1 MAEAGYYRFP
11 SIHGED
17 VVFVSEDDLWHVPAD
32 GGVAR
37 RLTGGIAAVTHP
49 AISPDGKHVAF
60 SGKLEGPAEVYL
72 MPLSGG
78 EPKRIT
84 FTGHGTN
91 VVGWD
96 RQGRI
101 LFISS
106 WRQPF
111 PSLTEIYAIPPDGGM
126 PEKLPY
132 GWAKSISL
140 HPGGGIVIG
149 RNAADP
155 AIWKRYRGGTEGEIW
170 IDPEGKGAFR
180 KLLTLAGN
188 VSRPMWIG
196 ERIFF
201 LSDHEGVGNL
211 YSCRVSGEDLR
222 RHTHHE
228 TFYVRNPSTDGRRI
242 VYHAGGDLYLYDPS
256 ANETSRIEIVYPSPR
271 PQRRRRFVRGADY
284 LDDFR
289 LDPSG
294 KSLALIARGRAFT
307 VGIREKAFFQHGLR
321 DGVRYRLP
329 TWLSEG
335 KRLLLVS
342 DECGEETLELH
353 HVDPFLPPR
362 RLDVGDIGSPLV
374 IEAAPRGDLV
384 ALGNHRC
391 ELFLLDLAQE
401 RATRID
407 RSPHGM
413 IRHFDWSPDGRYLAY
428 SVAVNRR
435 RTAIRIYDTQEEC
448 VHPVTE
454 PILSDTCPVFDPEGK
469 YLYFL
474 SYREFDPVQDDVH
487 FDLGFPRGARPYLA
501 TLRKETPDPLLP
513 REEEETSRQGK
524 GEPGDGDAPESLGND
539 REDAAGVHASSSP
552 AVEIDFEGISER
564 IVPLPVPLGRY
575 WALAALPKR
584 LLFLEAPIKGMLGRG
599 ERPDQCL
606 EASLTLKIFDLTKQ
620 RTQTLITGI
629 SAFHLAAN
637 RKKLCYRKENRLRV
651 VPAGEP
657 IEKKGSAPGGE
668 EGWIALE
675 QLSVGVEPA
684 LEWRQLYREAWRLQ
698 RDYFWNEEM
707 SAVDWEAVYE
717 RYLPLLDRISTR
729 SECSDLLWE
738 MQGE

>member
-17 VVFVSEDDLWHVPAD
+17 VVFVSEDDLWHVPAA

-49 AISPDGKHVAF
+49 AISPDGKLVAF

-78 EPKRIT
+78 EPRRIT

-111 PSLTEIYAIPPDGGM
+111 PALTEIYAVPAEGGM

-132 GWAKSISL
+132 GWAKSISF

-149 RNAADP
+149 RNATDP

-180 KLLTLAGN
+180 KLFTLAGN

-201 LSDHEGVGNL
+201 LSDHEGIGNL
-211 YSCRVSGEDLR
+211 YSCDASGEDLR

-256 ANETSRIEIVYPSPR
+256 TDESCRIEIVYPSPR
-271 PQRRRRFVRGADY
+271 PHRQRRFVRGAKY
-284 LDDFR
+284 LDDFC
-289 LDPSG
+289 LDPEG

-329 TWLSEG
+329 TWLSDG

-342 DECGEETLELH
+342 DECGEESVELH
-353 HVDPFLPPR
+353 HVDQLLPSR
-362 RLDVGDIGSPLV
+362 RLDCGEIGSPLV
-374 IEAAPRGDLV
+374 MEAAPRGDLV

-391 ELFLLDLAQE
+391 ELFLLDPTQE
-401 RATRID
+401 RVTRID
-407 RSPHGM
+407 RSSHGM

-428 SVAVNRR
+428 SIEGTRR
-435 RTAIRIYDTQEEC
+435 RPAIRIYDTKRESIHR
-448 VHPVTE
+448 VTDPV
-454 PILSDTCPVFDPEGK
+454 IADTYPVFDPEGK

-487 FDLGFPRGARPYLA
+487 FEFGFPRGARPYLM
-501 TLRKETPDPLLP
+501 TLRKETPDPFLFL
-513 REEEETSRQGK
+513 EEEPTSGEGK
-524 GEPGDGDAPESLGND
+524 VKEGDSDTPGSSGGEGPEGGTTLSGISTPPEL
-539 REDAAGVHASSSP
+539 
-552 AVEIDFEGISER
+552 EIDFEGISER
-564 IVPLPVPLGRY
+564 MVPLPVPLGRY
-575 WALAALPKR
+575 LGLAALPKR
-584 LLFLEAPIKGMLGRG
+584 LLFMEAPIEGLLGRG
-599 ERPDQCL
+599 ERPDQG
-606 EASLTLKIFDLTKQ
+606 AAFSFTLKAFDFTKQ
-620 RTQTLITGI
+620 RTQTLISEI
-629 SAFHLAAN
+629 SAFHLSGN
-637 RKKLCYRKENRLRV
+637 RKKLCYRKGKRLRV
-651 VPAGEP
+651 VPAGEK
-657 IEKKGSAPGGE
+657 ENAGSE
-668 EGWIALE
+668 RKEGWIALD
-675 QLSVGVEPA
+675 QLSVGVKPP